1 MASFTNFVL
10 VPRRKRYISNSSKQ
24 EGEVEGNPLAQP
36 LMNTP
41 VSDAETQPLTRQPDE
56 LDGLEEEGVHG
67 SQELDKVHGKEVKQL
82 DDAFL
87 ADPQTQDSI
96 ASDKEDES
104 GPPCFCSTL
113 IQSIEENANDDGH
126 EEFRRWLGID
136 RVEPVPHHKRKKVMH
151 STVRVGV
158 YTVLSHCLRGKLFED
173 CEGCV
178 IVAPAQRHHDCLTW
192 TPEDINCKLR
202 GLCAELCLESLLNT
216 VIAVGYAMQCLC
228 LTQEN
233 LAQGVTLVNA
243 VQFSQDPHSVLKT
256 MTKPKD
262 ACLERYIERLVRT
275 KSYRTLLKKKSFC
288 KMSKRMKLEND
299 EGIHMRYKTW

>member
-10 VPRRKRYISNSSKQ
+10 VLRRKRYISNSSKE
-24 EGEVEGNPLAQP
+24 EGEVEGSPLAQP
-36 LMNTP
+36 LMDTP

-56 LDGLEEEGVHG
+56 LDGLEEEGAHG
-67 SQELDKVHGKEVKQL
+67 SQESDKTHGKEAKQL
-82 DDAFL
+82 DNAFL

-96 ASDKEDES
+96 ASDKADEP
-104 GPPCFCSTL
+104 GPPCFCSTP
-113 IQSIEENANDDGH
+113 IQSIEENAKDDGH

-136 RVEPVPHHKRKKVMH
+136 LVEPVPHHKRKKVVC
-151 STVRVGV
+151 SIVRIGV
-158 YTVLSHCLRGKLFED
+158 YTVLSHCLREKLFED

-178 IVAPAQRHHDCLTW
+178 IDAPAQRHHDCVIW
-192 TPEDINCKLR
+192 TPEDINCKLW

-216 VIAVGYAMQCLC
+216 VIAVGYAMQSLC
-228 LTQEN
+228 LTQEH

-275 KSYRTLLKKKSFC
+275 KSYRTLLKKKTIC
-288 KMSKRMKLEND
+288 KMSKRMKLENG
-299 EGIHMRYKTW
+299 EGTHMRYKTW